1 MAPKSRKGLHNMSV
15 FHLNKCKG
23 TALWL
28 SKIWFQKIYRKQSA
42 YLQALHHIGKWYTL
56 QSDLEKTSAGCIG
69 MAGLLPFKILDGW
82 ANLSCFDRITSWWYI
97 TAEYDNGHDSDD
109 GNDWDY
115 DDAAAADDDD
125 DDDNHRH
132 LPPCHLRWPFPC
144 ETTWSPSDFMEM
156 SSISERW

>member
-1 MAPKSRKGLHNMSV
+1 MQRYSTLTFKNLIPKDIQKTIGLSTSAAPHWQMI
-15 FHLNKCKG
+15 HL
-23 TALWL
+23 T
-28 SKIWFQKIYRKQSA
+28 
-42 YLQALHHIGKWYTL
+42 KW
-56 QSDLEKTSAGCIG
+56 SGKTSAGCIG

-125 DDDNHRH
+125 DDDDNHRH